1 MNNLLKKH
9 FNYDSFKKYQLNV
22 IESIIKNENN
32 LVIMPTG
39 SGKSLCY
46 QFPCLIN
53 KKLTIVISPLIIIM
67 EQQVEYLNSC
77 NIKSKYYYSNDDTFF
92 LTDMLNYQIIFITP
106 EKIINYIDKLF
117 NYKEYIG
124 LFAIDEC
131 HCISEWG
138 YDFRPSYLQLG
149 KIAKIFTEIP
159 ILALTATATC
169 KIEHDILKK
178 LNLDITNTNLTQTT
192 IYKKNIKY
200 NVRIKYD
207 FEYDMNFLYG
217 KEKDKEI
224 STIIY
229 TNTIKNTEKI
239 CNYLIDKF
247 NVKCM
252 NYYSKMDN
260 TMKKEI
266 HNLFIKNQIN
276 CLIATIAYGMG
287 VHKKDVRRVV
297 HYTPPQS
304 LEQYHQQTGRA
315 GRDGKLAECILFY
328 NSTDFNIYNVKD
340 QSILKNMYNY
350 CCSDICRNKLLLE
363 YFDDNY
369 KFDLCNCDNC
379 VISTSENEKNI
390 TTELIILLYTIY
402 KTNEI
407 YGSGTIIDIL
417 RGSKRK
423 PLINKNLD
431 KIETYGKGSHK
442 SVKWWKYFIT
452 LLQSKYDYIQTDNKY
467 NNIQII
473 DKYRKYLYMNYQF
486 DKDIFVK
493 SDIL

>member
-1 MNNLLKKH
+1 MNNLLEKYFQYKTLK
-9 FNYDSFKKYQLNV
+9 DYQLNV
-22 IESIIKNENN
+22 IESVLRNENN

-39 SGKSLCY
+39 SGKSMCY
-46 QFPCLIN
+46 QFPCLVN
-53 KKLTIVISPLIIIM
+53 KKLTVVISPLIIIM
-67 EQQVEYLNSC
+67 EQQVEYLTSC

-106 EKIINYIDKLF
+106 EKIINYIEKMIQ
-117 NYKEYIG
+117 YKDIIG

-149 KIAKIFTEIP
+149 KIAKLFPEIP

-169 KIEHDILKK
+169 KIEQDILKK

-207 FEYDMNFLYG
+207 FEYDIDLLYSN
-217 KEKDKEI
+217 ESDKEL

-239 CNYLIDKF
+239 CNYLIDKL

-252 NYYSKMDN
+252 NYYSKMDPE
-260 TMKKEI
+260 MKKEI
-266 HNLFIKNQIN
+266 HNLFSTNKIN
-276 CLIATIAYGMG
+276 CLVATIAYGMG
-287 VHKKDVRRVV
+287 VHKNDVRRVV

-304 LEQYHQQTGRA
+304 LEQYYQQTGRA
-315 GRDGKLAECILFY
+315 GRDGEFAECILYY
-328 NSTDFNIYNVKD
+328 NSTDFNVYNMKD
-340 QSILKNMYNY
+340 QSMLKNMYNY
-350 CCSDICRNKLLLE
+350 CCSDICRNILLLE
-363 YFDDNY
+363 YFDDHF
-369 KFDLCNCDNC
+369 KIESCNCDNC
-379 VISTSENEKNI
+379 EISTSANAKNL
-390 TTELIILLYTIY
+390 TTEVIILLYTIY

-423 PLINKNLD
+423 PLIDKHLD
-431 KIETYGKGSHK
+431 KIETYGKGLHK
-442 SVKWWKYFIT
+442 PVKWWKYFIT
-452 LLQSKYDYIQTDNKY
+452 LLQSKYNYIQTDNKY
-467 NNIQII
+467 NNIQIV
-473 DKYRKYLYMNYQF
+473 DKYRKYLYMNYEF
-486 DKDIFVK
+486 DAEILIDINF
-493 SDIL
+493 

>member
-1 MNNLLKKH
+1 MNNLLNKY
-9 FNYDSFKKYQLNV
+9 FQYDSFKDYQLNV
-22 IESIIKNENN
+22 IESIVRNENN

-46 QFPCLIN
+46 QFPCLVN

-106 EKIINYIDKLF
+106 EKIINYIDKLQT
-117 NYKEYIG
+117 YKDIIG

-149 KIAKIFTEIP
+149 KINKLYPEIP

-169 KIEHDILKK
+169 KIEQDILKK

-207 FEYDMNFLYG
+207 FEHDMNLLYTT
-217 KEKDKEI
+217 ENDKQLP
-224 STIIY
+224 TIIY

-239 CNYLIDKF
+239 CNYLIDKL
-247 NVKCM
+247 NIKCM
-252 NYYSKMDN
+252 NYYSKMDIE
-260 TMKKEI
+260 MKKEI
-266 HNLFIKNQIN
+266 HNLFINNQIN

-287 VHKKDVRRVV
+287 VHKNDVRRVV
-297 HYTPPQS
+297 HYSPPQS
-304 LEQYHQQTGRA
+304 LEQYYQQTGRA
-315 GRDGKLAECILFY
+315 GRDGKFAECILYY
-328 NSTDFNIYNVKD
+328 NSTDFNIFNMKD
-340 QSILKNMYNY
+340 QTMLKNMYNY

-363 YFDDNY
+363 YFDDNT
-369 KFDLCNCDNC
+369 KIESCNCDNC
-379 VISTSENEKNI
+379 ITSTSENNI
-390 TTELIILLYTIY
+390 NVTTELIILLYTIY

-423 PLINKNLD
+423 PLIDKNLD
-431 KIETYGKGSHK
+431 KIVTYGKGAHK

-452 LLQSKYDYIQTDNKY
+452 LLQSKYNYIQTDNKY

-473 DKYRKYLYMNYQF
+473 DKYRKYLYMNYEF
-486 DKDIFVK
+486 DNEIYVK